1 MNKFRDRTD
10 EELQKESMQSFKYT
24 ETNLAD
30 DILDI
35 LNASKML
42 ITQ

>member
-1 MNKFRDRTD
+1 MTKFRDKTD
-10 EELQKESMQSFKYT
+10 EELLKESLESFKYT

-35 LNASKML
+35 LNAS
-42 ITQ
+42 